1 MNMFKKLAIPLMIA
15 VAALGAALLLLPFE
29 ASAGNRVDNSNLPAQ
44 RDELAIGAQ
53 TAITVIGEYGE
64 ANLSQHLTGGF
75 SDPQIVASSDYVA
88 AVYRGVNGSV
98 YLQATKNISGWY
110 GTPVTLGQGSV
121 PDLAISGT
129 NVVHAVWLK
138 TGNEVVEYKKCTLGP
153 TTASCDDT
161 ATVLRSDTNEILNN
175 PVIAVDGSGRLHVAW
190 TVPANDKVESRVH
203 NGSSWGTT
211 ASVPGSPDAPEQA
224 AIAAATNKVILAFI
238 NNVVGQNSVSVY
250 NSPVGDNPHVWQNRA
265 NFSADEAAP
274 GSGVYDKVNDIGL
287 AASAGG
293 TGAYL
298 AWSIRDT
305 NADPDIFKL
314 AGSTG
319 SNSGD
324 SWTAASYITSA
335 NSYVGTSSDIDK
347 RRSKDSSTPVQE
359 IGLRP
364 SVAVTPTNNFVVVWQ
379 ERNDDVCQDANPG
392 EGEPELNGTSAI
404 FFADKSSTNWTTQL
418 GQLDND
424 RTTYSIDPDIVVQGS
439 TRHIIYMKYTGGN
452 PADCA
457 GGGGASQYNIYYR
470 GPYITVQAP
479 SGGMF
484 LPIILKTF

>member
-224 AIAAATNKVILAFI
+224 AIAATTGNIILAFI
-238 NNVVGQNSVSVY
+238 NNVSGGQNAVSVY
-250 NSPVGDNPHVWQNRA
+250 RSPVGDNPHVWTNRA
-265 NFSADEAAP
+265 NYRALDAGGGA
-274 GSGVYDKVNDIGL
+274 YDKVNDIGL
-287 AASAGG
+287 AAGG
-293 TGAYL
+293 IGAYL

-305 NADPDIFKL
+305 DADADIFKL
-314 AGSTG
+314 VGVVGT
-319 SNSGD
+319 NSGD
-324 SWTAASYITSA
+324 DWLSGGGPKYITSA
-335 NSYVGTSSDIDK
+335 NTYGTSSDIDK

-364 SVAVTPTNNFVVVWQ
+364 SVAITPTNNFVVVWQ
-379 ERNDDVCQDANPG
+379 ERPDDVCQDANPG

-479 SGGMF
+479 SGGIF